1 MLQVRVRLLHS
12 MLSLWKRSS
21 DGWIVESVK
30 SQQAID
36 ELIQRLQ
43 QLGELGE
50 STSMNE
56 FTHYVEELLDVN
68 KQLSILFEKSLV
80 C

>member
-1 MLQVRVRLLHS
+1 MLN
-12 MLSLWKRSS
+12 LWKRSS

-30 SQQAID
+30 NQQVVD

-50 STSMNE
+50 STPTSEFMN
-56 FTHYVEELLDVN
+56 YIEELLDVN
-68 KQLSILFEKSLV
+68 KQLSDMFEK
-80 C
+80 